1 MQDMRRGKVERL
13 SLTDLLAKPF
23 QRIPRYRLLLQR
35 LMEHTE
41 SEHAD
46 FPLLRRAEKEIH
58 ELMLEI
64 NNDEQMV
71 GTREEEETKTTL
83 FCCL

>member
-1 MQDMRRGKVERL
+1 M
-13 SLTDLLAKPF
+13 
-23 QRIPRYRLLLQR
+23 PRYRLLLER
-35 LMEHTE
+35 LIKHTDMD
-41 SEHAD
+41 HAD
-46 FPLLRRAEKEIH
+46 FPLLRKAEKEIH

-71 GTREEEETKTTL
+71 GGREEEEESKTTL

>member
-1 MQDMRRGKVERL
+1 M
-13 SLTDLLAKPF
+13 
-23 QRIPRYRLLLQR
+23 PRYRLLLER
-35 LMEHTE
+35 LIKHTDMD
-41 SEHAD
+41 HAD
-46 FPLLRRAEKEIH
+46 FPLLRKAEKEIH

-71 GTREEEETKTTL
+71 GGREEEESKATL